1 MGTAGFGA
9 ELEHSRPIFVGG
21 FRPDGF
27 GRDEGLGIACSED
40 FLEEAGGVAVL
51 VGSSATV
58 GVVDVATAAASSGTV
73 S

>member
-27 GRDEGLGIACSED
+27 GSDEGLGIACSED
-40 FLEEAGGVAVL
+40 FREEDAGVVALLE
-51 VGSSATV
+51 SSATV
-58 GVVDVATAAASSGTV
+58 GVVGVAIAASGGTV